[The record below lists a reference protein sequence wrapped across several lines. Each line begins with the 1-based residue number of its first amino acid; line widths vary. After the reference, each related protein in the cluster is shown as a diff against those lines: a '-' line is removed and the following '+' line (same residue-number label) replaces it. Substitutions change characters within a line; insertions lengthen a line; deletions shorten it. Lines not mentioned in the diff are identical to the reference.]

1 MQKIVLVLGG
11 ARSGKSYYALA
22 EASQIKGKKAF
33 IATAEALD
41 DEMHIRIEN
50 HKKERGSDWDT
61 YEEPLHIAPII
72 NRVKGE
78 YEVILLD
85 CLTLWVSNI
94 MHAGLDIADETGKLL
109 SAISDYS
116 PAPLYIIS
124 NEVGLGLVPE
134 SPLGREYRDNLGQIN
149 RQIAEA
155 ATDVIFMVAGI
166 PLKVKEDKF
175 NEEAHN

>member
-1 MQKIVLVLGG
+1 MQKITIVLGG

-72 NRVKGE
+72 DRIKGA
-78 YEVILLD
+78 YNVILID

-94 MHAGLDIADETGKLL
+94 MHAGFDIAEETEKLV
-109 SAISDYS
+109 SAISIAH

-134 SPLGREYRDNLGQIN
+134 SPLGRAYRDNLGHVN
-149 RQIAEA
+149 RQVAQA

-166 PLKVKEDKF
+166 PLKVKSS
-175 NEEAHN
+175 